1 MQTFVRGALIRGIR
15 LTLLTSLAVVI
26 FVSAFAGD
34 LVDVFLERGALRLT
48 GRVRRLS
55 CTHCVFASDRR
66 LDTPYCQLADLYAIN
81 HFRGILW
88 SQLVVVALYLPLA
101 LAVRTTYGSTGLAAA
116 FGIAELAGGVVSIV
130 LAGQASSAL
139 AGTTSGHSSPYFD
152 HSRWLS
158 RSFSRSGSASTSA
171 SALHPGAQSFLGA
184 LLGGAATVVTV
195 SGYLLASDW
204 PEAGVF
210 RQYVPGFRRP
220 Q

>member
-1 MQTFVRGALIRGIR
+1 M
-15 LTLLTSLAVVI
+15 
-26 FVSAFAGD
+26 AF
-34 LVDVFLERGALRLT
+34 
-48 GRVRRLS
+48 S
-55 CTHCVFASDRR
+55 
-66 LDTPYCQLADLYAIN
+66 
-81 HFRGILW
+81 

-130 LAGQASSAL
+130 LAARLVSTRWHDIRPLIAL
-139 AGTTSGHSSPYFD
+139 LRPLSMVVAVVLTIRLGIDLAPLSP
-152 HSRWLS
+152 R
-158 RSFSRSGSASTSA
+158 
-171 SALHPGAQSFLGA
+171 AQSFLGA